1 MSSKDLIDLEEF
13 QFKDEYSQ
21 EEIDNKDMYDMI
33 DDGFLPAITEIEY
46 FVPEEKTQL
55 NIGDNKPYV
64 DYIILVKGILEL
76 ATETDIL
83 TPEQLDD
90 MPLAEKQ
97 SKTLVFF
104 KPEDALKLKQ
114 MDEQEQTEMIVK
126 KALENFTKSL
136 KEKSNS

>member
-1 MSSKDLIDLEEF
+1 MSSKDLINLEEF

-76 ATETDIL
+76 ATATDIL

-104 KPEDALKLKQ
+104 RPEDALKLKQ

-126 KALENFTKSL
+126 KALENFTKSI